1 MMTQRPPSRI
11 YSKPLDSSFDNGYTQ
26 MVHMYLISI
35 NPRALAKNPPKNAN
49 TDLLRNLLLTTQ
61 ILNIMQN
68 SINFQDQQTH
78 TLVLIQKK
86 VIDYLFDHITF
97 LSKRNWI
104 PN

>member
-11 YSKPLDSSFDNGYTQ
+11 YSKPLDSSFDNGHTQ

-35 NPRALAKNPPKNAN
+35 NPRALSINPPKNAN
-49 TDLLRNLLLTTQ
+49 TDLLRNLLLTKQ

-97 LSKRNWI
+97 SSKKNWI